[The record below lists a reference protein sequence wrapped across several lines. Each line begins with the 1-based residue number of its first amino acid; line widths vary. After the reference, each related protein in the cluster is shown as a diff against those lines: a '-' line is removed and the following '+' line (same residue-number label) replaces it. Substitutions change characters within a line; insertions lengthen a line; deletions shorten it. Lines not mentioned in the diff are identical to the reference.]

1 MENKIAI
8 AFDFSQVSKNA
19 LKYAIDS
26 TKKEDILEVI
36 HVDNTLIRAG
46 SDDHIKTKMVSEI
59 KEYLKIKDLP
69 ENLKITVLTGQIKQE
84 LESYINENI
93 FDYIIVGTRDKYN
106 LVERWIGTTSLSLVK
121 SLTIPVLLIPRF
133 SFYKKYKKVIVASDY
148 HLTNKALLHQI
159 KIWNKPYGAFVKFLH
174 IKENQDSDYSEESQN
189 IVNVLFE
196 KEPAEF
202 GFEIAVLNSKN
213 ISDSL
218 LSAAYNYNAD
228 VLITISENQSF
239 MNKLLFK
246 SLSKEMIEK
255 SSIPVLF
262 LHN

>member
-1 MENKIAI
+1 MSSGKPL
-8 AFDFSQVSKNA
+8 DF
-19 LKYAIDS
+19 
-26 TKKEDILEVI
+26 
-36 HVDNTLIRAG
+36 
-46 SDDHIKTKMVSEI
+46 
-59 KEYLKIKDLP
+59 
-69 ENLKITVLTGQIKQE
+69 QI
-84 LESYINENI
+84 Y
-93 FDYIIVGTRDKYN
+93 
-106 LVERWIGTTSLSLVK
+106 
-121 SLTIPVLLIPRF
+121 
-133 SFYKKYKKVIVASDY
+133 
-148 HLTNKALLHQI
+148 
-159 KIWNKPYGAFVKFLH
+159 VKFLH
-174 IKENQDSDYSEESQN
+174 IKEKPESDYSAESQN

-213 ISDSL
+213 ITDSL

-239 MNKLLFK
+239 MNKLIFK